1 MTTAS
6 AHDVDLLAVVDE
18 SHDLVL
24 AALEDPQVG
33 GLSAVTWCSEHLVA
47 ADRVLY
53 AAAQRRVP
61 DWRRRVRAARAAD
74 HALQQALCRLDRRLT
89 GDLHLAVRTVDALAE
104 QVRQRL
110 RVHADAERRL
120 VAALVDEL
128 APQEQQ
134 ELADRLAAATAAAPT
149 RPHPHTR
156 HTPLSALVARVDAVV
171 DRARD
176 VLDNRTVPS
185 DRHARRIRE
194 PGRWGCYLMG
204 APFPPTSHG
213 DQADAGPTP
222 SAQELP

>member
-18 SHDLVL
+18 PHDLVL
-24 AALEDPQVG
+24 AALEDPEVG

-53 AAAQRRVP
+53 RAAQRHVP
-61 DWRRRVRAARAAD
+61 DAKRRVHAARAAD

-89 GDLHLAVRTVDALAE
+89 GDVHLSVRTVDALAE
-104 QVRQRL
+104 QVRERL
-110 RVHADAERRL
+110 QVHAQAERRL
-120 VAALVDEL
+120 VAALVEAL
-128 APQEQQ
+128 APGEQQ
-134 ELADRLAAATAAAPT
+134 ELAHRLAAATTAAPT

-185 DRHARRIRE
+185 DRRVRGARV

-204 APFPPTSHG
+204 APFPPMTSRENP
-213 DQADAGPTP
+213 DPE
-222 SAQELP
+222 QELP